1 MKMNVKQVIVVRK
14 DLKMR
19 RGKEIAQ
26 SCHASIAFLTR
37 QIQGSAP
44 CKPEKPR
51 SDGSNLFVVNVSLE
65 GQAWIDSNFA
75 KICVRVNS
83 EEELLDIHK
92 KAQDLG
98 LEVHLVQDSGLTE
111 FGGVPTFTC
120 LAIGPNKSDEIDE
133 VTGELAL
140 Y

>member
-1 MKMNVKQVIVVRK
+1 MNVKQVIVVRK

-37 QIQGSAP
+37 QIQGATP
-44 CKPEKPR
+44 LKPEKHR
-51 SDGSNLFVVNVSLE
+51 SDGSNLFVVNISLE
-65 GQAWIDSNFA
+65 AQAWIDSNFA

-83 EEELLDIHK
+83 EEELIDIYK

-98 LEVHLVQDSGLTE
+98 LEVHLVEDSGLTE

-120 LAIGPNKSDEIDE
+120 LAIGPNRSEVIDE

>member
-1 MKMNVKQVIVVRK
+1 MNVKQVIVVRK

-37 QIQGSAP
+37 KIQGAEESP
-44 CKPEKPR
+44 GEH
-51 SDGSNLFVVNVSLE
+51 DGNKFLFSMLISQE
-65 GQAWIDSNFA
+65 ARAWIDSNF
-75 KICVRVNS
+75 KKVCVRVNS
-83 EEELLDIHK
+83 EEELLDIRQ
-92 KAQDLG
+92 KAEDLG

-111 FGGVPTFTC
+111 FGGIITATC
-120 LAIGPNKSDEIDE
+120 LAIGPNKSEEIDK
-133 VTGELAL
+133 VTGHLEL